1 MAVAGGVVTPTIDAF
16 TASFMQNNS
25 ISRRLTGR
33 LVASS
38 APAVKVFFL
47 AAVLLSPLSP
57 AVAAANNNR
66 IEEMTWTEVR
76 DRVAGGATTILIPI
90 GGTEQNG
97 PHMVLG
103 KHNVR
108 VRVLADEIAKH
119 LGNALVAPVIAYVPE
134 GSISPPVA
142 HMRFAGT
149 VSISDAAFESMLES
163 TARSFKQHGFRE
175 VVFLGDHGS
184 YQKNEDKVAQRLNR
198 EWAKDPSC
206 RVHALLDYYRVTQTT
221 YVAALRG
228 KGFSEAEI
236 GLHAGLADTSL
247 ALAVDPAL
255 VRKDAMSGASSS
267 DKSLGVSG
275 DPRKA
280 TAELGQL
287 GVQQIIQTSVAAIEG
302 FTRSKRDSG
311 K

>member
-1 MAVAGGVVTPTIDAF
+1 
-16 TASFMQNNS
+16 MQKNF
-25 ISRRLTGR
+25 ISRRLIGR
-33 LVASS
+33 LS
-38 APAVKVFFL
+38 ALWVPAVKALGLVG
-47 AAVLLSPLSP
+47 VLLLSQVSP
-57 AVAAANNNR
+57 AVAAANNR
-66 IEEMTWTEVR
+66 LEEMTWTEVR
-76 DRVAGGATTILIPI
+76 DRVAGGATTVLIPI

-108 VRVLADEIAKH
+108 VRVLADEIAKR
-119 LGNALVAPVIAYVPE
+119 LGNALVAPVMAYVPE
-134 GSISPPVA
+134 GSISPPAA

-163 TARSFKQHGFRE
+163 TARSFKQHGFRD

-206 RVHALLDYYRVTQTT
+206 RVHALLDYYRVTQTA
-221 YVAALRG
+221 YVAALRS
-228 KGFSEAEI
+228 KGFSEGEI

-255 VRKDAMSGASSS
+255 VRKDLMASASSA
-267 DKSLGVSG
+267 DKALGVSG
-275 DPRKA
+275 DPRKS

-311 K
+311 SSK